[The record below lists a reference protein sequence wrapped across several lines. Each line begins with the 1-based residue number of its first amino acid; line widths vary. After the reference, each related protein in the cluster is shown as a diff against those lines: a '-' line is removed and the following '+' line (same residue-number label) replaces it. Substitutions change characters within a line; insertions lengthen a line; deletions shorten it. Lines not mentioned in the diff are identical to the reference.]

1 MSVKMLQ
8 TIIGI
13 FFLLL
18 GLMGVLPN
26 VDEGVFAI
34 SNRHIYVEL
43 VFGIVE
49 LLCGAILILS
59 LFTFMHRR
67 TIHRASML
75 IFFFW
80 LAQIFF
86 SKVVWGLPNGSFAG
100 VLNWLLIVSVESIV
114 AASVWLLAS
123 SYRK

>member
-1 MSVKMLQ
+1 MSVKTLQ
-8 TIIGI
+8 LIIGV

-18 GLMGVLPN
+18 GFMGVSPTI
-26 VDEGVFAI
+26 DEGVFAI
-34 SNRHIYVEL
+34 SNHHFYVEL

-49 LLCGAILILS
+49 LLCGAVLILS
-59 LFTFMHRR
+59 LFTFMRRR

-86 SKVVWGLPNGSFAG
+86 SKVIWGLPQSSLAS
-100 VLNWLLIVSVESIV
+100 VLSWLLIVSVESIV